1 MKNKIKIFLKTLYE
15 IVNRPEMEVL
25 PGHLAFYFMMM
36 LIPLLTLLGS
46 ILTNFELVSTSISQ
60 VIYGHLPSS
69 IADIVISV
77 SRQDVSSLSL
87 WIILIPT
94 LILASNGTYSMII
107 TSNSVYKV
115 RPKGNVILAYIK
127 DRTKAFIMLVVLIF
141 IFLFLILVPTLGN
154 VIFKIIG
161 NIVTNENVVN
171 NTYYILFKILK
182 YPVTFL
188 FVFLSIKVLYVM
200 APDTKIKMKDTNI
213 GAFFTSLTW
222 IIVTLGYSYYIQYF
236 SSYETFYG
244 GLSSLLFLMLW
255 IYLLSYMFV
264 LGIALN
270 ASKARGELQMIE
282 ENDK

>member
-1 MKNKIKIFLKTLYE
+1 MKNKIKIFFKTLYE
-15 IVNRPEMEVL
+15 IVNRPEMEDL

-77 SRQDVSSLSL
+77 SRQDVSNLSL
-87 WIILIPT
+87 WIILVPT

-161 NIVTNENVVN
+161 NIVTNENIVN

-270 ASKARGELQMIE
+270 ASKARGELQKIE